1 MGAARVLTRTCAEP
15 TGLEIAGV
23 VQWQNGSFP
32 SFIRGF
38 DSLRPL
44 HLPTEGSGPFSS
56 ATRAYSRRMGQSTVS
71 MRRRSDTPEPVMSLP
86 TGLRQREGVWQ
97 LR

>member
-1 MGAARVLTRTCAEP
+1 M
-15 TGLEIAGV
+15 AGV

-44 HLPTEGSGPFSS
+44 RYLVPRHEFLDKRHDFRTANISKVAVNMRWRLYAQ
-56 ATRAYSRRMGQSTVS
+56 ATPCAFAYTTTFLVV
-71 MRRRSDTPEPVMSLP
+71 EL
-86 TGLRQREGVWQ
+86 
-97 LR
+97 